1 MKIVTT
7 SNLGL
12 TILLGCTLGM
22 GAIGWYGSQ
31 RLADLLSYVLGAAW
45 QTADGAMEGSIELGN
60 QSLYIQKMLS
70 GIPLD
75 APELQRAKEAAND
88 ALRRVEQGGLID
100 GAAITTLKQH
110 EQTYQQEQAQLLTLY
125 RTFTSADEAL
135 RASSERMSRLST
147 RLEVIGDEAVESL
160 TRSPDQ
166 AISWN
171 GGLATRW
178 QAADG
183 GMEANIGFLRQLYAL
198 EKMQSEGP
206 TPAIQA
212 ELAQATRFYQDAVD
226 GMLATGQFDV
236 PGDGEFAGQM
246 LSTQYRALQA
256 DNARLIR
263 EWTTALSAYQ
273 NQLARYEHS
282 ADQLRLAL
290 VEVEAQG
297 DATVEDQVHQLNA
310 IIDYTRGLILGGLL
324 LSLLIVTC
332 CGFWLVRTIVRPLL
346 QVDKRMQDIAAGE
359 GDLNARINLSRD
371 DEIGSLAGS
380 VDRFIEKLQKMIS
393 ATMDNNQHINQHV
406 HTSVNRVQAI
416 SQSSR
421 QTAAHA
427 QALHHDSDQMVQ
439 VATTISDNCNLA
451 AHNANEVRQL
461 TTQSSQY
468 VSSATAGMHVT
479 LLALGKNFAEVDIN
493 NSAPLAEAVRD
504 TELNPLIIQARDATG
519 QYLAR
524 AGSID
529 ENAEQL
535 AFYQQQLAEM
545 LKQKIGHPKSGAT
558 TAWVP
563 SPTGAT
569 LHALHYHQVNV
580 FDVQKELL
588 AQEPKAYLD
597 DLLTIPVDAARNWSA
612 EEIQQELDNNCQGI
626 LGYVV
631 RWIEQGVGCSKVPD
645 IHNVGLMEDRAT
657 LRISSQHIAN
667 WLLHGV
673 VSEAQVRETL
683 ARMAAVVDGQNAGD
697 PFYTPMVGRFDTSP
711 AFLAACDLVFKG
723 TTQPSG
729 YTEPLLHHWRRV
741 AKAQ

>member
-70 GIPLD
+70 RIPLD
-75 APELQRAKEAAND
+75 APELQRAKEAASD

-100 GAAITTLKQH
+100 AAAITTLKQH

-198 EKMQSEGP
+198 EKMQSEGL

-371 DEIGSLAGS
+371 DEIGSLAGN

-393 ATMDNNQHINQHV
+393 ATMNNNQHINQHV

-427 QALHHDSDQMVQ
+427 QALHHDSEQMVQ

-468 VSSATAGMHVT
+468 VSSATTGMQRVVMEVGECATAINALKEQAGQIGQIIST
-479 LLALGKNFAEVDIN
+479 ISNISEQTNLLALNAAI
-493 NSAPLAEAVRD
+493 EA
-504 TELNPLIIQARDATG
+504 
-519 QYLAR
+519 AR
-524 AGSID
+524 AGEMGRGFAVVADEVRTLANRTATSSAEITDVINSIQQQTEQAYLMMQRNLKTVESGMAD
-529 ENAEQL
+529 SDNTKQILFKVEEAIDQL
-535 AFYQQQLAEM
+535 ADMVQQVAEATSQLSHTLGHTTGKVSDISLQAQTGEQEAQECLQLASSLHQASQQQQQL
-545 LKQKIGHPKSGAT
+545 L
-558 TAWVP
+558 
-563 SPTGAT
+563 
-569 LHALHYHQVNV
+569 
-580 FDVQKELL
+580 
-588 AQEPKAYLD
+588 
-597 DLLTIPVDAARNWSA
+597 
-612 EEIQQELDNNCQGI
+612 
-626 LGYVV
+626 
-631 RWIEQGVGCSKVPD
+631 
-645 IHNVGLMEDRAT
+645 
-657 LRISSQHIAN
+657 SQ
-667 WLLHGV
+667 
-673 VSEAQVRETL
+673 
-683 ARMAAVVDGQNAGD
+683 
-697 PFYTPMVGRFDTSP
+697 F
-711 AFLAACDLVFKG
+711 
-723 TTQPSG
+723 
-729 YTEPLLHHWRRV
+729 RV
-741 AKAQ
+741 